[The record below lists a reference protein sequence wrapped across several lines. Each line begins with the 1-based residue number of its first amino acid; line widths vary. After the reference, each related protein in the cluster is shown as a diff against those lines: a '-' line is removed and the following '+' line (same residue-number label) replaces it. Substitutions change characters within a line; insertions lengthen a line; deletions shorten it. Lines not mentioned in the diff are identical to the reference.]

1 MDLAACNRLRRLLG
15 YLGAGLSIL
24 FFAVLADTLAQNFSG
39 EFNTFDIVAGES
51 VALGGPMPEYAP
63 DIGHLAVHGVC
74 QGLELRFLAEDRSYW
89 HGGRI
94 WRGRLVADPWAQT
107 GTCQL
112 QVRAQADVAQLP
124 ALVFNIRT
132 FASAQERQQ
141 AASSVVRRNLDM
153 EPGALALAA
162 GLATALTYAAVFG
175 LSQRIGRLMAAMGRS
190 EIFFTKEVAGTTE
203 ITFGMGTGQGLA
215 EGDQVWITD
224 ATGQPKARATVLRI
238 QANAAT
244 ARTAPGLTLRGDDEV
259 RLRPAPVVAIP
270 DRVDR
275 AISRKQ

>member
-74 QGLELRFLAEDRSYW
+74 QGLELHFLAEDRSYW

-162 GLATALTYAAVFG
+162 GLAAALTYAAVFG

-244 ARTAPGLTLRGDDEV
+244 ARTAPRLTLRGDDEV
-259 RLRPAPVVAIP
+259 RLRPAPMVAIP